1 MDSVTNIT
9 KNIKTGTIVP
19 IKMQNIFLF
28 VNMSDKSGSN
38 IDSTGKEELARV
50 FLLDKLI
57 CNFINEEWILKN
69 KSNLS
74 QSQELGIHPH
84 VLRKI
89 RENDGYRIPMSTLA
103 IICFYK
109 KIKLSDFFISIEK
122 KYGTK
127 INDDFISKTKK

>member
-1 MDSVTNIT
+1 
-9 KNIKTGTIVP
+9 
-19 IKMQNIFLF
+19 
-28 VNMSDKSGSN
+28 MSEKSGSN
-38 IDSTGKEELARV
+38 IDSKGKEELARV
-50 FLLDKLI
+50 FLLDKLV